1 MFKNTTAFL
10 KKQTANIIVTVLG
23 GFIPLIGNWIITI
36 IQKQEIKDVFVISPE
51 RNYIFQSIFVL
62 MTLYVLIQ
70 VRRYVV
76 NDISNSE
83 EQIKQYIRKNC
94 GLRIFNREETSA
106 SAFRTV
112 QETAHQFFN
121 SWLVVWLMWLVYYG
135 GGLFLTFS
143 LKAKNNFDNNMVLD
157 IYQQVF
163 DFFNSTAMFA
173 IYIILTNVTVNRKV
187 RNHNDYAFL
196 DSILAW
202 AILLIIFIAGIIVEN
217 CAPQCLFAKI
227 IPFYVS
233 TISAITFVLLLGKMN
248 SSYLKVPSIFM
259 LLLYVYAVTQLYV
272 PFKDSD
278 LWMTK
283 NSWLD
288 TFLNYAIP
296 YITLIGKIFL
306 MLTIC
311 WIAVQRRFIFFVIHR
326 STTIDKIDDLISELN
341 KENVSF

>member
-1 MFKNTTAFL
+1 M
-10 KKQTANIIVTVLG
+10 
-23 GFIPLIGNWIITI
+23 
-36 IQKQEIKDVFVISPE
+36 
-51 RNYIFQSIFVL
+51 
-62 MTLYVLIQ
+62 
-70 VRRYVV
+70 
-76 NDISNSE
+76 
-83 EQIKQYIRKNC
+83 
-94 GLRIFNREETSA
+94 
-106 SAFRTV
+106 
-112 QETAHQFFN
+112 
-121 SWLVVWLMWLVYYG
+121 
-135 GGLFLTFS
+135 
-143 LKAKNNFDNNMVLD
+143 
-157 IYQQVF
+157 
-163 DFFNSTAMFA
+163 
-173 IYIILTNVTVNRKV
+173 
-187 RNHNDYAFL
+187 
-196 DSILAW
+196 
-202 AILLIIFIAGIIVEN
+202 
-217 CAPQCLFAKI
+217 
-227 IPFYVS
+227 
-233 TISAITFVLLLGKMN
+233 LLLGKMN